1 MENIKTLIQ
10 ENKDCKMEKGVLCAQ
25 HCRDCRYMEMEN
37 DHYNDGNRRCALD
50 LVHLIIVRPLK
61 ILRFQMEYR
70 ILIIFHFRAVIHCK
84 ALRFLLV

>member
-10 ENKDCKMEKGVLCAQ
+10 ENKD
-25 HCRDCRYMEMEN
+25 
-37 DHYNDGNRRCALD
+37 
-50 LVHLIIVRPLK
+50 LIIVRPLK

>member
-37 DHYNDGNRRCALD
+37 DHYNDGNRRCA
-50 LVHLIIVRPLK
+50 
-61 ILRFQMEYR
+61 
-70 ILIIFHFRAVIHCK
+70 CW
-84 ALRFLLV
+84 

>member
-37 DHYNDGNRRCALD
+37 DHYNDGNRRCAYTKD
-50 LVHLIIVRPLK
+50 AGCHPVRKLV
-61 ILRFQMEYR
+61 Q
-70 ILIIFHFRAVIHCK
+70 HFNGK
-84 ALRFLLV
+84 DALYEC

>member
-25 HCRDCRYMEMEN
+25 HCRDCRYMEME
-37 DHYNDGNRRCALD
+37 
-50 LVHLIIVRPLK
+50 
-61 ILRFQMEYR
+61 YR

>member
-37 DHYNDGNRRCALD
+37 DHYNDGNRRCACQTRRVLRYCGMRLLD
-50 LVHLIIVRPLK
+50 TLMGER
-61 ILRFQMEYR
+61 
-70 ILIIFHFRAVIHCK
+70 
-84 ALRFLLV
+84 

>member
-37 DHYNDGNRRCALD
+37 DHYNDGNGRTVKC
-50 LVHLIIVRPLK
+50 VRTAITATINIAK
-61 ILRFQMEYR
+61 
-70 ILIIFHFRAVIHCK
+70 
-84 ALRFLLV
+84 